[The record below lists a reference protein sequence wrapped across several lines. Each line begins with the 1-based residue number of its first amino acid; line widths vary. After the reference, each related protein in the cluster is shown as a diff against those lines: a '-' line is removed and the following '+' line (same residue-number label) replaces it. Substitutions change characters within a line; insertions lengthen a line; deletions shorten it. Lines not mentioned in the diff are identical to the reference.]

1 MNNESI
7 AKKIED
13 HEERLLKL
21 EKILSSNLSPETA
34 RPSKQLSPKEF
45 LLEKKASGEV
55 QKTLLL
61 CYYLEHTLGLAPFNL
76 DDLSKVYK
84 LAKEVIPGNLNDKIN
99 KNIDKGYLVEA
110 AKKKDTK
117 KAWHLTLSGEN
128 FISQINKE

>member
-7 AKKIED
+7 TKKIED

-21 EKILSSNLSPETA
+21 EKMMHGSTSPEIA
-34 RPSKQLSPKEF
+34 RPQKQLSPKEF

-61 CYYLEHTLGLAPFNL
+61 CYYLERTLGLTSFNL

-110 AKKKDTK
+110 AEKKDTK
-117 KAWHLTLSGEN
+117 KAWRLTLSGEN